1 MPLSFGKMIL
11 LIDLILFSYL
21 SLYSKTLDYL
31 NVLDFF
37 DTNVFKFDLNIEN
50 DVFTI
55 ENDKGYL
62 KFRLGL
68 NMRLHLLVIICL

>member
-1 MPLSFGKMIL
+1 MIL

-21 SLYSKTLDYL
+21 SLYSKTPDYL

-37 DTNVFKFDLNIEN
+37 DTNVFRFDFNIEN

-55 ENDKGYL
+55 EKYL
-62 KFRLGL
+62 
-68 NMRLHLLVIICL
+68 NLLRTEDQLVNI